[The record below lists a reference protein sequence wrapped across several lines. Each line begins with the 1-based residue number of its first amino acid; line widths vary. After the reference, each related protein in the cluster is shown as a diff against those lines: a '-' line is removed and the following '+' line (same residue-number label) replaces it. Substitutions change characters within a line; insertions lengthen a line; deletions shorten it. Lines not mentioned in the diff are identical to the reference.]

1 VPKAERFD
9 AIVLSGHKGLAF
21 EVPFDPG
28 KRWGVAPVALQPG
41 RRGVL
46 VRGTVDGKAFE
57 SAAVS
62 RMRRYFVLVTDEM
75 ARAARLREGSSVT
88 VSLRPRD

>member
-28 KRWGVAPVALQPG
+28 ERWGVAPVALRPG
-41 RRGVL
+41 RRGVP
-46 VRGTVDGKAFE
+46 VRGSVNGKAFE
-57 SAAVS
+57 KRGGLAHAPVFRARHARDGEGRPAA
-62 RMRRYFVLVTDEM
+62 
-75 ARAARLREGSSVT
+75 
-88 VSLRPRD
+88 